1 MNKLQKLSTVDYDA
15 NGTANMVINTL
26 CETLG
31 VTKMKLSRILKHF
44 VYDGVYAS
52 KEERVRGGGSLELT
66 KHVTESLGLDIGD
79 ISGA

>member
-1 MNKLQKLSTVDYDA
+1 
-15 NGTANMVINTL
+15 MVINTL
-26 CETLG
+26 TETLG
-31 VTKMKLSRILKHF
+31 VTRSKLATMIIHF

-52 KEERVRGGGSLELT
+52 KDERVRGGGSLELT